1 MKKTIREWMQDRRV
15 AAALAGLAVILV
27 AYRFF
32 PAGVETVPPAT
43 APPGKVAGPTTPV
56 PSEGQSGTMAAPG
69 TPAAPA
75 RAAGEIPWS
84 WSRNPFIP
92 QWREG
97 GAGETA
103 AGAGFQPVMEVP
115 AVLRGTVISGDLGVA
130 IFGSRLVPLG
140 GTVGDWR
147 LERVVPYGVTLRRGN
162 EVRVME
168 LFKPAPSGG
177 RGRGGDR

>member
-1 MKKTIREWMQDRRV
+1 MRDRRV

-27 AYRFF
+27 AYRFYPSRAEKV
-32 PAGVETVPPAT
+32 PAVT
-43 APPGKVAGPTTPV
+43 APSVPEAGPPQSGPAAGLAAAIAAPV
-56 PSEGQSGTMAAPG
+56 P
-69 TPAAPA
+69 PAAPA
-75 RAAGEIPWS
+75 RRAGEISWS
-84 WSRNPFIP
+84 WGRNPFIP
-92 QWREG
+92 QWGEG
-97 GAGETA
+97 GEGETGTA
-103 AGAGFQPVMEVP
+103 AGMQPVSEVP
-115 AVLRGTVISGDLGVA
+115 AMLRGTVISGNSGIA

-140 GTVGDWR
+140 GTVGEWK

>member
-1 MKKTIREWMQDRRV
+1 VKKTIREWMQDRRV
-15 AAALAGLAVILV
+15 AAALAGLALILV

-32 PAGVETVPPAT
+32 SAGVETVPPVT
-43 APPGKVAGPTTPV
+43 APPGQEAGPTTPV
-56 PSEGQSGTMAAPG
+56 PSERQSGTLAAPG
-69 TPAAPA
+69 TPAAPV
-75 RAAGEIPWS
+75 RPAGEISWS
-84 WSRNPFIP
+84 WGRNPFIP

-97 GAGETA
+97 GAGENA
-103 AGAGFQPVMEVP
+103 PGAGMQPVMEVP
-115 AVLRGTVISGDLGVA
+115 AVLRGTVISGDSGVA
-130 IFGSRLVPLG
+130 IFGNRLVPLG
-140 GTVGDWR
+140 GTVGDWK